1 MTKDRLENEYFEWM
15 YRKVQWWDNDISYR
29 KLLQFLH
36 TQKFYYLIPCD
47 DNRYMDGINLRY
59 LFGELVGYD
68 HRVIAELLDDRE
80 CSVLEMMVALSN
92 RCETEI
98 MTLPNGEDRTGYWF
112 WCMLVSLDLYKMTD
126 MYFNKDRANDIL
138 TTFLERKYAP
148 NGKGGLFTIKHPNRD
163 LTQIEIWYQLMWFL
177 NELDEENDNA

>member
-15 YRKVQWWDNDISYR
+15 YHKVQWWDDNISYR

-36 TQKFYYLIPCD
+36 TKKFYYLIPCD
-47 DNRYMDGINLRY
+47 DNRYVDGINLRY
-59 LFGELVGYD
+59 LFGDMNNYD

-98 MTLPNGEDRTGYWF
+98 MALPDGNDRTGYWF
-112 WCMLVSLDLYKMTD
+112 WQMLVSLDMNRMND
-126 MYFNKDRANDIL
+126 IFFNKDRAEDIINNL
-138 TTFLERKYAP
+138 LERRYEP
-148 NGKGGLFTIKHPNRD
+148 NGKGGLFTLKHPRRN
-163 LTQIEIWYQLMWFL
+163 LTEVEIWYQLMWFL